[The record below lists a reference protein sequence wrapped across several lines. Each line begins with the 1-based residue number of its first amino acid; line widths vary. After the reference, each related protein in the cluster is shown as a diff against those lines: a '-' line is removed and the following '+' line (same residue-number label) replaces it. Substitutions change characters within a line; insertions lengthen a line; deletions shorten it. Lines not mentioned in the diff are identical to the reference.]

1 MTEIRDIHTNGAI
14 RLTIIY
20 EFSFLQQYEEHAI
33 AHIRGLLSEDQEL
46 KDINEEHIVQ
56 IYGNKNHILFEGVIQ
71 KISIFERGVSH
82 KEIEIALISKS
93 ICYDQEKRTRSFQN
107 VSMTYKQLTKN
118 ICENVMWHS
127 EKRNTIGKPLIQY
140 YETDWEFTKRITS
153 HVHEKIYPTIG
164 AQSYS
169 IGVGYDAKI
178 EAIDVNVLK
187 YKLKYSADHLEKE
200 QSDQRDYLFY
210 EIESTEDVELGSKI
224 KFKNKEGIIFE
235 KKGKLHNGV
244 LIFIYKVGGK
254 VFIQKPYQ
262 FNQNFIGRTILG
274 SVLSTKNE
282 TVRVKLEID
291 KTQMES
297 EAYDYSYEPETGN
310 IMYAMPM
317 KGTKVSLYF
326 GDCDERTG
334 RVINCIRT
342 NSGESCSAMQ
352 NSDNKIFTTEFQKQM
367 VLGKK
372 QIVFAENGNSDQSP
386 MLKLDD
392 ETGICI
398 YSNKKISL
406 FANELI
412 KAQGLNLGL
421 CGKAKVEIGQEYSFV
436 GEPDV
441 SVTIS
446 DFNIDILAQDAE
458 AQLTKCY
465 IYPEICDAPEVV
477 HCQDTWKK
485 VLTGILVAVAVAVVV
500 AAVVAAVVT
509 CPAVV
514 AAVPMLAAEAV
525 TFGSVFSAG
534 VVAGSLAGSV
544 AVGVKAYEDEKND
557 TSGSYL
563 DYMKIAAANSGPA
576 AFTGAISFAGI
587 EALEIFNLS
596 SKQKLFAAGSYLL
609 GDTNLSYMGTQFFM
623 GDSIDPSTMVIN
635 SALALITFG
644 LTEKLPI
651 KGLNEGV
658 HGQVRK
664 WLDHAVD
671 WLGEEADESRFVQ
684 ELYLLA
690 MTEGDNNLHKELL
703 EYLEK
708 NCSSFQGR
716 IAPEFYD
723 KFLFNGLIPI
733 EFSNRYGV
741 FSMLGNLIGGSFL
754 SSMLNSGGDSAS
766 EEIPTDEEIIE
777 EHNESVQDR
786 KKQQVK
792 EYVTRGAIMKCT
804 CGSHARILDMQR
816 DNGFR
821 FISTDE
827 YPHPFTGAFQCEFG
841 EKKNIKSFG
850 LCSSKTNPSDK
861 QVTLVVPQ
869 ENGGTKNVTGIL
881 CEACLLGEQW
891 FDTETNTLLP
901 GTGELVTQKSFHAC
915 KYGGFIEFYTSGEE
929 YHGQKENGKIIK
941 E

>member
-342 NSGESCSAMQ
+342 NSEESCSAMQ

-436 GEPDV
+436 GENKKYME
-441 SVTIS
+441 SEMC
-446 DFNIDILAQDAE
+446 ID
-458 AQLTKCY
+458 
-465 IYPEICDAPEVV
+465 
-477 HCQDTWKK
+477 
-485 VLTGILVAVAVAVVV
+485 
-500 AAVVAAVVT
+500 
-509 CPAVV
+509 
-514 AAVPMLAAEAV
+514 
-525 TFGSVFSAG
+525 
-534 VVAGSLAGSV
+534 
-544 AVGVKAYEDEKND
+544 
-557 TSGSYL
+557 
-563 DYMKIAAANSGPA
+563 
-576 AFTGAISFAGI
+576 
-587 EALEIFNLS
+587 
-596 SKQKLFAAGSYLL
+596 
-609 GDTNLSYMGTQFFM
+609 
-623 GDSIDPSTMVIN
+623 
-635 SALALITFG
+635 
-644 LTEKLPI
+644 
-651 KGLNEGV
+651 
-658 HGQVRK
+658 
-664 WLDHAVD
+664 
-671 WLGEEADESRFVQ
+671 
-684 ELYLLA
+684 
-690 MTEGDNNLHKELL
+690 
-703 EYLEK
+703 
-708 NCSSFQGR
+708 GR
-716 IAPEFYD
+716 
-723 KFLFNGLIPI
+723 L
-733 EFSNRYGV
+733 
-741 FSMLGNLIGGSFL
+741 
-754 SSMLNSGGDSAS
+754 
-766 EEIPTDEEIIE
+766 
-777 EHNESVQDR
+777 
-786 KKQQVK
+786 
-792 EYVTRGAIMKCT
+792 
-804 CGSHARILDMQR
+804 
-816 DNGFR
+816 
-821 FISTDE
+821 
-827 YPHPFTGAFQCEFG
+827 
-841 EKKNIKSFG
+841 
-850 LCSSKTNPSDK
+850 
-861 QVTLVVPQ
+861 
-869 ENGGTKNVTGIL
+869 
-881 CEACLLGEQW
+881 W
-891 FDTETNTLLP
+891 
-901 GTGELVTQKSFHAC
+901 
-915 KYGGFIEFYTSGEE
+915 
-929 YHGQKENGKIIK
+929 
-941 E
+941 